1 MKKIIILSFV
11 TFFSFPSESFG
22 MEIEPDPQSSFTSI
36 TVQFKKL
43 DLNQENPQAGL
54 TGNPG
59 GGETFNNNL
68 AEEQER
74 RRINLID
81 VFLAE
86 NSSLQR
92 KKHPLDTK
100 GTSFYIKNDKYL

>member
-1 MKKIIILSFV
+1 MKKIILPFFV
-11 TFFSFPSESFG
+11 TLLSFPSESFG
-22 MEIEPDPQSSFTSI
+22 MDIEPDPQSSFSSI

-43 DLNQENPQAGL
+43 DLNQESPQTGS

-86 NSSLQR
+86 NRSLQR
-92 KKHPLDTK
+92 KNHPLDTK
-100 GTSFYIKNDKYL
+100 GTSFYIKREKYL